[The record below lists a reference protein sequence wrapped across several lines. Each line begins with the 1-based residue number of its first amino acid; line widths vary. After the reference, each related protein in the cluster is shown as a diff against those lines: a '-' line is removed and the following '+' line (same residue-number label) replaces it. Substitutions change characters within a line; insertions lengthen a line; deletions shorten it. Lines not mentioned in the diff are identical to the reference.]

1 MEYMKIS
8 IIAIFYKSAPFV
20 RKCIDSILSQSLNG
34 TIEVIAVNDRSPDET
49 LSILQSYGDNRLKIV
64 SHEKNMGIS
73 AARNTGLSHVTG
85 DCFFF
90 IDGDD
95 FLPENSLATL
105 ASHYT
110 SDVDWVSGAYAMCEP
125 SGEVKRVNRHSFCD
139 SRTKD
144 ALMSDFG
151 NHEFIYT
158 HNKLI
163 NSKHKDIRFPIGK
176 AHEDRFWNVEVFGRL
191 HHIVNIEEPTYCY
204 IMRPTSFSSQS
215 RATSMYV
222 DSAVQL
228 LKQMQELPSCW
239 NVLKWTFLITA
250 VEKNLYLWQWEC
262 SYRKKVLGDIV
273 PMVLQ
278 CSMNIDGFPRFTKL
292 IHKMIKAEVPDRV
305 IEAISSIYRFVN
317 QLSKRTV

>member
-1 MEYMKIS
+1 MKIS
-8 IIAIFYKSAPFV
+8 VIAIFYKSASYV
-20 RKCIDSILSQSLNG
+20 KKCVDSVLSQKLCDE
-34 TIEVIAVNDRSPDET
+34 IELELIAVNDCSPDET
-49 LSILQSYGDNRLKIV
+49 LSILQSYGDKRLKII

-95 FLPENSLATL
+95 FLPENALATL
-105 ASHYT
+105 ASHYA
-110 SDVDWVSGAYAMCEP
+110 SDVDWVSGAYAMCDP
-125 SGEVKRVNRHSFCD
+125 SGEVKKVNRRGFCN
-139 SRTKD
+139 SSNKD
-144 ALMSDFG
+144 AIMSDFR

-176 AHEDRFWNVEVFGRL
+176 AHEDRFWNVGVFSRL
-191 HHIVNIEEPTYCY
+191 NHIVNIYEPTYCY

-215 RATSMYV
+215 RATSMYI

-228 LKQMQELPSCW
+228 LKRMQDLPCCW
-239 NVLKWTFLITA
+239 NVLKWTFMITA
-250 VEKNLYLWQWEC
+250 VEKNLYLWKWERC
-262 SYRKKVLGDIV
+262 YRKKVLGEIV
-273 PMVLQ
+273 PMALQ
-278 CSMNIDGFPRFTKL
+278 CTMNIDGFPRFTKL
-292 IHKMIKAEVPDRV
+292 IHKMIKAGVHDSV

-317 QLSKRTV
+317 QLSKRPV

>member
-1 MEYMKIS
+1 MKIS

>member
-1 MEYMKIS
+1 MKIS

-34 TIEVIAVNDRSPDET
+34 TIEVIAVNDCSPDET